1 MPEPTKIAPEPTK
14 IALVT
19 GASRGIGRATAEHM
33 ATKGFSLFLAADG
46 TAAELAAAAAG
57 CQGLGAP
64 EVAHGLF
71 DLSQSGRAAAMV
83 AAALARFGRVD
94 VLVNVAGLRCQKKFG
109 AFTQADFDLL
119 MAVNVG
125 GAFFASQ
132 AVLPAMRAQGG
143 GRIIHVASQ
152 MGSVAA
158 PLNTIYGMTKAAL
171 IRLAKSMAL
180 ELSADNI
187 LVNTVSPG
195 PIATDFIN
203 QRYAGDPVARAAMER
218 MVPMGRFGTAE
229 EVAEVIGFLATS
241 EGRFLQGADLLV
253 DGGYVVH

>member
-1 MPEPTKIAPEPTK
+1 MAQV
-14 IALVT
+14 ALVS
-19 GASRGIGRATAEHM
+19 GASRGIGQATALHLAGLGFSVFVAAEGTADELRATA
-33 ATKGFSLFLAADG
+33 
-46 TAAELAAAAAG
+46 TACRDA
-57 CQGLGAP
+57 GAP
-64 EVAHGLF
+64 DAAQGLF
-71 DLSQSGRAAAMV
+71 DLAQPGMAARMV
-83 AAALARFGRVD
+83 GAAVEKFGRVD
-94 VLVNVAGLRCQKKFG
+94 VLVNVAGLRCQKPFG
-109 AFTQADFDLL
+109 AFTQADFDML

-152 MGSVAA
+152 MGTVAA

-195 PIATDFIN
+195 PIDTDFIKA
-203 QRYAGDPVARAAMER
+203 RYAGDPDARAAMEAR
-218 MVPMGRFGTAE
+218 VPIGRFGTAE
-229 EVAEVIGFLATS
+229 EIAEVIGFLATS
-241 EGRFLQGADLLV
+241 KGRFLQGADLVV
-253 DGGYVVH
+253 DGGYIIH

>member
-1 MPEPTKIAPEPTK
+1 MEHV
-14 IALVT
+14 ALVT
-19 GASRGIGRATAEHM
+19 GAGSGIGLATALHL
-33 ATKGFSLFLAADG
+33 AGLGFSVFAAVEGRAEDVKTLADLCR
-46 TAAELAAAAAG
+46 ER
-57 CQGLGAP
+57 GAP
-64 EVAHGLF
+64 DGAQGVF
-71 DLSQSGRAAAMV
+71 DLSRPGAAAEMV
-83 AAALARFGRVD
+83 AAALARFSRVD
-94 VLVNVAGLRCQKKFG
+94 VLVNVAGLRCQKPFG
-109 AFTQADFDLL
+109 TFTQADFDLL

-143 GRIIHVASQ
+143 GRIVHVASQ

-195 PIATDFIN
+195 PIGTPFLEK
-203 QRYAGDPVARAAMER
+203 RYEGDPEGRVGRVGR
-218 MVPMGRFGTAE
+218 VPMGRFGTAE
-229 EVAEVIGFLATS
+229 EIAEVIGFLATCQ
-241 EGRFLQGADLLV
+241 GRFLQGHDLIV

>member
-1 MPEPTKIAPEPTK
+1 MTQETKVALIA
-14 IALVT
+14 
-19 GASRGIGRATAEHM
+19 GASRGIGHATALHL
-33 ATKGFSLFLAADG
+33 AGLGFAVYLAAEG
-46 TAAELAAAAAG
+46 TQAELVAAAARCCTG
-57 CQGLGAP
+57 GAP
-64 EVAHGLF
+64 AASFGVF
-71 DLSQSGRAAAMV
+71 DFSQVGAAEAMV
-83 AAALARFGRVD
+83 EAALAQFGRVD
-94 VLVNVAGLRCQKKFG
+94 VLVNVAGVRCQKRFG
-109 AFTQADFDLL
+109 DFTRADFDLL
-119 MAVNVG
+119 MAVNVAA
-125 GAFFASQ
+125 AFFASQ

-195 PIATDFIN
+195 PVASGFIN
-203 QRYAGDPVARAAMER
+203 ARYADDPDARAAMEEL
-218 MVPMGRFGTAE
+218 VPMGRFGRE
-229 EVAEVIGFLATS
+229 EEIAEVIGFLATS
-241 EGRFLQGADLLV
+241 KGRFLQGHDLVV

>member
-1 MPEPTKIAPEPTK
+1 MSNPMQV
-14 IALVT
+14 ALVT
-19 GASRGIGRATAEHM
+19 GASRGIGHATAAHL
-33 ATKGFSLFLAADG
+33 ASKGFALFLAADG
-46 TAAELAAAAAG
+46 TAAELTAVVTH
-57 CQGLGAP
+57 CQRLGAP
-64 EVAHGLF
+64 EVAFGMF
-71 DLSQSGRAAAMV
+71 DLSRPGTAEAMV
-83 AAALARFGRVD
+83 AAAVTRFGRVD
-94 VLVNVAGLRCQKKFG
+94 VLVNVAGLRCQKPFG
-109 AFTQADFDLL
+109 HFTQADFDLL

-158 PLNTIYGMTKAAL
+158 PMNTIYGMTKAAL

-203 QRYAGDPVARAAMER
+203 NRYAGDPAARAAMER
-218 MVPMGRFGTAE
+218 MVPMGRFGTPE
-229 EVAEVIGFLATS
+229 EIAEVIGFLATS
-241 EGRFLQGADLLV
+241 QGRFLQGADLLV
-253 DGGYVVH
+253 DGGYLVH